1 MKAITPDAKVFKAH
15 LLELGYMFGQGE
27 LRTPHNH
34 PSTPYLYRQTLE
46 TFDQPESRLHVCNGT
61 AERPCGHTFGHL
73 PRDQWT
79 LHKKE
84 VCPKCK
90 LSRFEGDRDNLR
102 PRAELFYL
110 ELEETLNTMLLSPG
124 MQMWFNRDVDKGPG
138 SFYASEAGKF
148 MRDSVG
154 ADQFDNPYA
163 VRLSLGIDWVKI
175 TETQSVGIIVLQ
187 VMDVPTKYMSKDET
201 WAIVGVILGADKS
214 KFVEGYV
221 NQLLVDLRDSL
232 DESKRDCWVHLHAP
246 KGYRGANEATK
257 IRLYPMLASVVAD
270 TPARG
275 VVGEWFEAWMWDR
288 RNRLSEWDMQT
299 RGAAVEG
306 GWVKGTDIG
315 CWGRPIVTKYLKY
328 VQAKWLHVVPIAH
341 AFLFGVVKHH
351 MQWLFSKSGPFSKRQ
366 GNDKESPRET
376 MIKRFQDMHF
386 PVTFGR
392 RLKHTEDFTG
402 WIMDDFMHFVRYGWQ
417 YVFRDIVT
425 VENGHLPI
433 WKALVKAVP
442 HYLTSEGDPQRSLDM
457 TPEAEALYEA
467 RLKAG
472 MDEGADAIHTYAYLL
487 AEKDWLGEDV
497 TEFFVERAM
506 QRAKHFSGSHAA
518 GLQVTLAM
526 CLRERLSRQ
535 MQQWFNTHRHKHGRD
550 AWAEEQEGEGMD
562 EEGEENEEGREA
574 AGQQGRKKS
583 EGVRDAKPL
592 PAEEVCQLLGCDYSE
607 CPNGG
612 EGEEWV
618 RQACIKFR
626 EEFLAESIEW
636 SDADFNAVF
645 ADPVSGASPAVPQRV
660 KYFKRA
666 ECNGQVMHSVDY
678 TKVHVRNSNWVMNQ
692 YLQIIPG
699 QYTGEHE
706 LPSPA
711 QPSPAQPSPAQPSP
725 AQPSP
730 AQPSPAQPSPA
741 QPSPAQPSPAQ
752 PSPAQPSPAQPSP
765 AQPSPAQ
772 PSPAQPSPAQPSPAQ
787 PSPAQPSP
795 AQPSPAQP
803 SPAQPSPAQPSPA
816 QPSPAQPSPAQPSPA
831 QPSPAQPSPAQPSPA
846 QPSPAQPSPAQPSPA
861 QPSPAQPSPAQPSPA
876 QPSPAQPSP
885 AQPRPG
891 ASGSGQQDQEQG
903 QAVKV
908 VIGERRHVIKA
919 ALRGLV
925 EAARPDLSPVQVDAV
940 VAEVNKRM
948 TMGSKQCVLAAVLCL
963 VVLLQSFLAH
973 PALQPPQPS
982 YPPPVQLGIWDPQL
996 LVQIRDAMELITK
1009 ASVLEHLMRGP
1020 HHRGIRLLP
1029 GELDEEHLVGDGN
1042 SLNANATTIIT
1053 SIQEFYRHPGRF
1065 IHWWC
1070 KAVGVVE
1077 GGFSRATKKHF
1088 PQLVLGRLDYSWPYR
1103 EHKWRLPPNSMLRQP
1118 RWKEEVAKHRRL
1130 LGLPAQ
1136 WREGMD
1142 SIGKGGAGRLPLE
1155 KRVRYALFVNRNLEG
1170 WQTPHDTCPRPFT
1183 MLPMVGVRARHF
1195 VIDDRVLHGLL
1206 IDLGMT
1212 NLTQRQ
1218 FEADS
1223 LPHWQKF
1230 IQYSQLQNS
1239 GWEFARRVETDG
1251 VSISVHFVRSQA
1263 VTEPVE
1269 LPSIGRK
1276 LTATSDYDPAT
1287 HIAVGDT
1294 NGCLNLQR
1302 IGESRQRPIELCHW
1316 KDREVLP
1323 PIGKE
1328 YQQRYKLV
1336 NDRLPK
1342 GRQRLHGATEY
1353 RRGIDGRARNNA

>member
-1 MKAITPDAKVFKAH
+1 MTVENATTEATGEPGMHSEVKVLPGVDEAARAAVWTEVAAGAGPVDVVTTDIQRRLSEPVSAWHPMTTTYDNVERIHNWMKAITPDAKVFKAH

-73 PRDQWT
+73 PRDQWP

-90 LSRFEGDRDNLR
+90 LKRFEGDRDNLR

-163 VRLSLGIDWVKI
+163 VRLSLGIDWA
-175 TETQSVGIIVLQ
+175 ETQSVGIIVLQ

-270 TPARG
+270 TPARMCLMKSLGHGACMNCAWCWLRTPGDGGVHPKGYWLPVEVLVPDLSRYPPPPTEEDAGVGAGVGRGGRHTGRAAGVVNGPGREGLRSQGAGQGGGQGVGQGANQGASQGAGLAAPQGDQGGQADRFEGRDEEAEGGDGEVGGGAAGGQGHDGEPVVGRG

-288 RNRLSEWDMQT
+288 RNRLSEEDMQT

-425 VENGHLPI
+425 VENGHLPM
-433 WKALVKAVP
+433 WKALVKAVL
-442 HYLTSEGDPQRSLDM
+442 HYLTSEGDPQRSPDM

-487 AEKDWLGEDV
+487 AEKDWLGEDVPISLFSSNLHMLCCRLPDQERERGRACWV

-583 EGVRDAKPL
+583 KGVRDAKPV
-592 PAEEVCQLLGCDYSE
+592 PAEEVCQLLGCGYSE

-706 LPSPA
+706 LVAVWGEVPY
-711 QPSPAQPSPAQPSP
+711 
-725 AQPSP
+725 
-730 AQPSPAQPSPA
+730 
-741 QPSPAQPSPAQ
+741 
-752 PSPAQPSPAQPSP
+752 
-765 AQPSPAQ
+765 
-772 PSPAQPSPAQPSPAQ
+772 
-787 PSPAQPSP
+787 
-795 AQPSPAQP
+795 
-803 SPAQPSPAQPSPA
+803 
-816 QPSPAQPSPAQPSPA
+816 
-831 QPSPAQPSPAQPSPA
+831 
-846 QPSPAQPSPAQPSPA
+846 
-861 QPSPAQPSPAQPSPA
+861 
-876 QPSPAQPSP
+876 
-885 AQPRPG
+885 
-891 ASGSGQQDQEQG
+891 ASHIQFWVRVEHPHKQG
-903 QAVKV
+903 VF
-908 VIGERRHVIKA
+908 
-919 ALRGLV
+919 LRL
-925 EAARPDLSPVQVDAV
+925 AIARLYRTTPV
-940 VAEVNKRM
+940 
-948 TMGSKQCVLAAVLCL
+948 
-963 VVLLQSFLAH
+963 
-973 PALQPPQPS
+973 
-982 YPPPVQLGIWDPQL
+982 PQL
-996 LVQIRDAMELITK
+996 DTLAIA
-1009 ASVLEHLMRGP
+1009 RGTP
-1020 HHRGIRLLP
+1020 LA
-1029 GELDEEHLVGDGN
+1029 EDD
-1042 SLNANATTIIT
+1042 SAT
-1053 SIQEFYRHPGRF
+1053 
-1065 IHWWC
+1065 
-1070 KAVGVVE
+1070 A
-1077 GGFSRATKKHF
+1077 
-1088 PQLVLGRLDYSWPYR
+1088 
-1103 EHKWRLPPNSMLRQP
+1103 
-1118 RWKEEVAKHRRL
+1118 
-1130 LGLPAQ
+1130 
-1136 WREGMD
+1136 
-1142 SIGKGGAGRLPLE
+1142 E
-1155 KRVRYALFVNRNLEG
+1155 KRVPAKRK
-1170 WQTPHDTCPRPFT
+1170 QPSRP
-1183 MLPMVGVRARHF
+1183 
-1195 VIDDRVLHGLL
+1195 
-1206 IDLGMT
+1206 
-1212 NLTQRQ
+1212 TQRSKKQ
-1218 FEADS
+1218 KADQQPAIVPSAAPPGTQGDGHEADS
-1223 LPHWQKF
+1223 QEDEAPTQKLA
-1230 IQYSQLQNS
+1230 SPKHR
-1239 GWEFARRVETDG
+1239 FAQFVHTDG
-1251 VSISVHFVRSQA
+1251 VALSVMFLRPKPAGPPAELPRLGRYMGAVNPLAHLHAEWMGVDPGTSNMATVAHEERSANGSVVSVKPQLKA
-1263 VTEPVE
+1263 LSQVSSRPSSLASYRRFADTILATYDVMWAEVSKPCWANAKFRLYSDRILALAYGAAGFNGSGTIGCRGVPVE
-1269 LPSIGRK
+1269 QM
-1276 LTATSDYDPAT
+1276 
-1287 HIAVGDT
+1287 V
-1294 NGCLNLQR
+1294 
-1302 IGESRQRPIELCHW
+1302 
-1316 KDREVLP
+1316 KDALW
-1323 PIGKE
+1323 
-1328 YQQRYKLV
+1328 
-1336 NDRLPK
+1336 
-1342 GRQRLHGATEY
+1342 
-1353 RRGIDGRARNNA
+1353 